1 MANETSFTPPDVRD
15 RFLASLDESSMLH
28 AATLAMHLTTSRNP
42 LPGMT
47 CQQLGLP
54 VGSSYAA
61 AAKLVLEQHFQ
72 RRRQEA
78 TGTLR

>member
-1 MANETSFTPPDVRD
+1 MTDETSFTPPGVRD
-15 RFLASLDESSMLH
+15 QFLASLDEPNTLN
-28 AATLAMHLTTSRNP
+28 AATMAKHLTTSRNP

-61 AAKLVLEQHFQ
+61 AAKLVLERHFE
-72 RRRQEA
+72 RR
-78 TGTLR
+78 